1 MATSET
7 ASPLHLTTEELEA
20 GLAEIKRAPSVE
32 GTVELIVRRP
42 DTDRREVL
50 EEGQLDLEQGLVGD
64 MWHRRGSSRTK
75 DGSAHPGM
83 QLTLINARLIELVAR
98 ERERWAL
105 AGDQLYVDLDLS
117 VENLPPGTRLSVGS
131 AVIEVTEQLH
141 TGCAKF
147 TARFGSDAIK
157 FVNQPPGRT
166 LRLRGMYAR
175 VVKPGTVRRGDA
187 IRKH

>member
-1 MATSET
+1 LAASKT
-7 ASPLHLTTEELEA
+7 ASPLHLTTGELEA
-20 GLAEIKRAPSVE
+20 GLEEIKRAPARE
-32 GTVELIVRRP
+32 GTLELIVRRP
-42 DTDRREVL
+42 DTDQREVL
-50 EEGQLDLEQGLVGD
+50 DEGELDLEQGLVGD

-75 DGSAHPGM
+75 DGGAHPGM
-83 QLTLINARLIELVAR
+83 QLTLINARLIDLVAR
-98 ERERWAL
+98 DRERWAL

-117 VENLPPGTRLSVGS
+117 VENLPVGTRLSVGS
-131 AVIEVTEQLH
+131 AVIEVTDQLH

-157 FVNQPPGRT
+157 FVNQSPGRA

-175 VVKPGTVRRGDA
+175 VVQPGTVRRGDT